1 MKSDFAP
8 QKYDFV
14 YIVFKSLG
22 LFVYIHINN
31 HIQIYLAF
39 HSFMIMLLYQ
49 GVINYYLPYWIF
61 EQTR

>member
-49 GVINYYLPYWIF
+49 GVINYYLPY
-61 EQTR
+61 